1 MGSMRAG
8 IGIAVFLFASPL
20 LAAQQSAVQGT
31 DAPVAD
37 SVASDYD
44 APPKLVKQ
52 KKPKYPDAAF
62 RKGLEGTVKLEFI
75 VELDGKAGSVRVLES
90 VPGLDAAAVECLR
103 SWRFEPATR
112 QGLPVRVVAQAPI
125 SFCIYRNC
133 APKP

>member
-1 MGSMRAG
+1 MGSMRVAF
-8 IGIAVFLFASPL
+8 AVFLLTSPL

-31 DAPVAD
+31 DAPAAD
-37 SVASDYD
+37 SAVASDYD
-44 APPKLVKQ
+44 APPKLLKQ
-52 KKPKYPDAAF
+52 TKPRYPEAAF

-90 VPGLDAAAVECLR
+90 VPGLDAAAVKCVR

-112 QGLPVRVVAQAPI
+112 QGIPVRVVAQAPV

>member
-20 LAAQQSAVQGT
+20 LAAQQAAVQGT
-31 DAPVAD
+31 DGPVAD
-37 SVASDYD
+37 AVASEYD
-44 APPKLVKQ
+44 VPPKLVKQ
-52 KKPKYPDAAF
+52 AKPRYPDAAF
-62 RKGLEGTVKLEFI
+62 RKRLEGTVKLEFI
-75 VELDGKAGSVRVLES
+75 VELDGKAGSIRVLES
-90 VPGLDAAAVECLR
+90 VPGLDDAAVKCVR

-112 QGLPVRVVAQAPI
+112 QGIPVRVVAQAPV